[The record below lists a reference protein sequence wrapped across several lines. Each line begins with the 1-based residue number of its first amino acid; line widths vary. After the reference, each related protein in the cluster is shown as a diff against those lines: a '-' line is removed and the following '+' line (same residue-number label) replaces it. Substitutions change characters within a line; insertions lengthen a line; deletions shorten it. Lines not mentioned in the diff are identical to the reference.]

1 MEAKMFKI
9 KPKIITGGSESGFN
23 SFFSFHFL
31 FFQRKLFKVHNF
43 HLRKLDI
50 FSGRL
55 KVLMNLIQKRFQ
67 KMSIPKMTTCLLFVF
82 VLMFNYAYAGNVKAF
97 HWVDDEDAPP
107 TIYRGADGKPTGI
120 FYEIM
125 KEAFHRLNI
134 PLKVELYPWVRA
146 QKIVSE
152 GKADGMVTVLT
163 EARKPFFIGS
173 VPVLIAYE
181 HIFVNKNNPHLKKIM
196 SIRSLKEA
204 RPFKIVE
211 TIGSGWTK
219 ENLKGFNITW
229 VPNMDSAF
237 NMLIKCR
244 VDIYIANG
252 FIGAAFI
259 KKKIKEGTSLSEGY
273 KCILTN
279 PYPLKKIVYRLLIR
293 KNSSFVNIINAFNKT
308 ISQMRK
314 DGTIQRIL
322 EGMHP
327 SQNGDTYSQK

>member
-1 MEAKMFKI
+1 MFKT
-9 KPKIITGGSESGFN
+9 KPKIIEGGLMSVFN
-23 SFFSFHFL
+23 SFFSFHL
-31 FFQRKLFKVHNF
+31 FFLKRRLFKMHNF
-43 HLRKLDI
+43 HLKKLDV
-50 FSGRL
+50 FYARL
-55 KVLMNLIQKRFQ
+55 KVMMNSIQKIFQ
-67 KMSIPKMTTCLLFVF
+67 KVSISRIITCLLFVL
-82 VLMFNYAYAGNVKAF
+82 VLFSNYAYTNNVKAF

-107 TIYRGADGKPTGI
+107 TIYRGPDGKPAGI

-163 EARKPFFIGS
+163 NARKPFFIGS
-173 VPVLIAYE
+173 VPVLVAYE
-181 HIFVNKNNPHLKKIM
+181 HIFVNTNNPNLKKIM

-219 ENLKGFNITW
+219 ENLKGFDITW

-237 NMLIKCR
+237 NMLINCR

-273 KCILTN
+273 RCILTN
-279 PYPLKKIVYRLLIR
+279 PYPLRKIVYRLLIR
-293 KNSSFVNIINAFNKT
+293 KNSPFVNIIDAFNKT
-308 ISQMRK
+308 IYQMRK
-314 DGTIQRIL
+314 DGTIQKIL
-322 EGMHP
+322 EGMHL
-327 SQNGDTYSQK
+327 SQPGNAYSQK